1 MPDKPP
7 IRAVKGTRPSV
18 RPKRPSGETTRIRF
32 VPREGGGVDVF
43 LIDTGYAVFIRM
55 PVEVTVPRE
64 AWEYEYLGD
73 R

>member
-1 MPDKPP
+1 VADPK
-7 IRAVKGTRPSV
+7 IRAVKGSRPSA
-18 RPKRPSGETTRIRF
+18 RPKKPSGKTDRIRF

-43 LIDTGYAVFIRM
+43 LIETGYAVYIRM
-55 PVEVTVPRE
+55 PVEVTVPEE